1 MARKQHVDED
11 DKWGD
16 GVRWR
21 QRDQWKTGEPNC
33 ANGWGEAGWWKQND
47 QQWDHPRR
55 SPPSSGPHRHWARYS
70 NWGSWVAADTGQ
82 IWGGLADDAAGKP
95 PDSDTVAESFVAAED
110 ERKLQAEKEEA
121 ARLEKKMLG
130 EKQAE
135 REEAVRLK
143 KKMLAEKRAAEQM
156 ISGMTKS
163 ESQRGATLSKE
174 TAWKVSQFN
183 GNCVL

>member
-1 MARKQHVDED
+1 MARNQHVGED

-21 QRDQWKTGEPNC
+21 PREQWKTGEPNW

-47 QQWDHPRR
+47 QERDHARR

-82 IWGGLADDAAGKP
+82 IWGCLADDAAGKP
-95 PDSDTVAESFVAAED
+95 PGSDTVADFFVAAED

-143 KKMLAEKRAAEQM
+143 KKMLAEKRVAEQM
-156 ISGMTKS
+156 ISAMTKS

-174 TAWKVSQFN
+174 KAWKVSQFN
-183 GNCVL
+183 GICVL